1 MDSAVNDSLPKLLLR
16 RSEAGHGAVL
26 WGREAQPHFGRA
38 FDRLLAE
45 GLLTEREPATTWPPC
60 STCEG
65 RCEGRDIVVIGDLLV
80 AECPEDH
87 RCNSTLAPN
96 LIRSFEID
104 AAVLCRLIAAASGLS
119 GDLATATDG
128 VWDLGRLPSGRSVML
143 ALDPMAA
150 VDPRLVTLIRT
161 RVELDKTTLL
171 LPGAVP
177 ELQRQHL
184 AEAGLRIMMTLEA
197 LGDAGFALDPA
208 ALAPGMPGKVRLIIG
223 RAGRT
228 VSLDRRPRQLG
239 DQPLRLLVKLAEAAQ
254 RHGGFVETHELDRA
268 IYGDQIRPAAREP
281 RDIIRL
287 LKNGLAAGLE
297 GAEAKAARDLIE
309 GKRQP
314 SRYRLALMPEEID
327 IRP

>member
-45 GLLTEREPATTWPPC
+45 GLLTERAPATTWPPC

-65 RCEGRDIVVIGDLLV
+65 RCEGRDIVIIGDLLV

-87 RCNSTLAPN
+87 RCNSTLAPS

-104 AAVLCRLIAAASGLS
+104 AAVLSRLIAAASGLS
-119 GDLATATDG
+119 GDVAMVTDG

-143 ALDPMAA
+143 ALDPMSAA
-150 VDPRLVTLIRT
+150 DPRLVTLIRT
-161 RVELDKTTLL
+161 RVEPDETTLL

-184 AEAGLRIMMTLEA
+184 AEAGLRIMVTMEA

-208 ALAPGMPGKVRLIIG
+208 VLAPGLPGTVRLIVNRAGG
-223 RAGRT
+223 RAA
-228 VSLDRRPRQLG
+228 LDRRSL
-239 DQPLRLLVKLAEAAQ
+239 DLTKQPFRLLVKLAEIAK
-254 RHGGFVETHELDRA
+254 RHNGFVEVPAIEQA
-268 IYGDQIRPAAREP
+268 IYQDQIRPAAREP

-287 LKNGLAAGLE
+287 LKDGLAAGLE
-297 GAEAKAARDLIE
+297 GAEAKAVRDLIE

-314 SRYRLALMPEEID
+314 SRYRLALTPEEID
-327 IRP
+327 LRR

>member
-45 GLLTEREPATTWPPC
+45 GLLTERAPATTWPPC

-65 RCEGRDIVVIGDLLV
+65 RCEGRDIVIIGDLLV

-119 GDLATATDG
+119 GDLAAVTDG
-128 VWDLGRLPSGRSVML
+128 VWALGRLPSGRSVLL
-143 ALDPMAA
+143 ALDPLSAA
-150 VDPRLVTLIRT
+150 DPRLVTLIRT
-161 RVELDKTTLL
+161 RVDPAETTLL
-171 LPGAVP
+171 LPSAVP
-177 ELQRQHL
+177 ESQRQHL
-184 AEAGLRIMMTLEA
+184 AEAGLRIMTTTEA
-197 LGDAGFALDPA
+197 LGASGFALDPD

-223 RAGRT
+223 SAGRT
-228 VSLDRRPRQLG
+228 AALDRRPRQLG
-239 DQPLRLLVKLAEAAQ
+239 DQPFRLLVKLADAAK
-254 RHGGFVETHELDRA
+254 RHDGFVELPDIERA
-268 IYGDQIRPAAREP
+268 IYGDQIRPAARDT

-287 LKNGLAAGLE
+287 LRDGLAAGLD
-297 GAEAKAARDLIE
+297 GAEAAAARDLIE

-314 SRYRLALMPEEID
+314 SRYRLALTPEEID
-327 IRP
+327 LRS